1 MALRPRLSV
10 VVATYNRAEL
20 IQRLLHQ
27 LARQTLPASD
37 FEVVVVDDGS
47 REPVAPVLEQLELPY
62 GLRVETQAN
71 AGAAAARHRG
81 VLAARGEVVLI
92 TDDDMQVAE
101 DFLARH
107 LARHPRG
114 SRNVVIGGIRP
125 DPAIS
130 DMPLF

>member
-1 MALRPRLSV
+1 MDLL
-10 VVATYNRAEL
+10 
-20 IQRLLHQ
+20 QRLLAQ

-47 REPVAPVLEQLELPY
+47 REPVAPHLEKLTLPFS
-62 GLRVETQAN
+62 LRVETHAN

-92 TDDDMQVAE
+92 TDDDMQVAG

-114 SRNVVIGGIRP
+114 
-125 DPAIS
+125 
-130 DMPLF
+130 